1 MNVTNQAN
9 FNTFKSYPPLS
20 GLSFSSLKYT
30 KDGLYMIG
38 AMNNSYVY
46 IYNASNG
53 NLLNYNFPTGGFNV
67 QRIAWLNTGNN
78 VLLTSNGN
86 IYLFS

>member
-1 MNVTNQAN
+1 
-9 FNTFKSYPPLS
+9 
-20 GLSFSSLKYT
+20 
-30 KDGLYMIG
+30 MIG

-67 QRIAWLNTGNN
+67 QQIAWLNTGNN